1 MKVVDNYLPREQ
13 FERITDHIL
22 DHKFYWYYWN
32 TVSNDDDPDEVWN
45 SKFLHKAFDSIQLT
59 DAVNVL
65 GDFINSV
72 GCKALKRII
81 INSYPWTPKVMEHP
95 PHKDY
100 DFKHKGALL
109 NLTTCDGYT
118 YVEGEKVM
126 SVANRVIFFDPSKS
140 HYGTTTSNN
149 KRRVIINMNYF

>member
-1 MKVVDNYLPREQ
+1 MKVIDNYLPREQ
-13 FERITDHIL
+13 FENISKHIL
-22 DHKFYWYYWN
+22 HPNFMWKYWDR
-32 TVSNDDDPDEVWN
+32 VSDKTDKDDVWN
-45 SKFLHKAFDSIQLT
+45 SKFTHVAFENIQLT

-65 GDFINSV
+65 ADFINSV

-81 INSYPWTPKVMEHP
+81 INSYPWTPEVKEHA

-109 NLTTCDGYT
+109 NLSTCDGYT

-126 SVANRVIFFDPSKS
+126 SVANRVILFDPSKS
-140 HYGTTTSNN
+140 HYGTTTSSN
-149 KRRVIINMNYF
+149 KRRVIVNMNYF